1 MNTMKKLMALICFA
15 TFAFNV
21 QAQRYACIDSDYIL
35 NNMTEYIDA
44 QAELDRM
51 AVEWQKEIDKMFK
64 GVDSLYRR
72 FEVEAPMLPDNM
84 KEMRKQQII
93 EAEKEAKDLQRKRFG
108 KDGDLF
114 KKRMDLIKPIQDR
127 VFTSIEDYA
136 KEKAYAFV
144 FDKAG
149 AMTILYVDPKFDI
162 SEAVM
167 QRLGVVAKSG
177 RD

>member
-1 MNTMKKLMALICFA
+1 MKKLLALVCLA
-15 TFAFNV
+15 ALTFSV
-21 QAQRYACIDSDYIL
+21 QAQKYACIDSDYIL

-64 GVDSLYRR
+64 NVDSLYRR

-93 EAEKEAKDLQRKRFG
+93 EAEKEAKDLQKKRFG

-127 VFTSIEDYA
+127 VFTTIEDYA

-149 AMTILYVDPKFDI
+149 AMTILYVDSKFDI
-162 SEAVM
+162 SEAIM
-167 QRLGVVAKSG
+167 QRLGVVAKSSK
-177 RD
+177 D

>member
-1 MNTMKKLMALICFA
+1 MKKILVLVWLFVLVLNA
-15 TFAFNV
+15 
-21 QAQRYACIDSDYIL
+21 QAQKYACIDSDYIL
-35 NNMTEYIDA
+35 NNMTQYIDA
-44 QAELDRM
+44 QAELDKI

-64 GVDSLYRR
+64 SVDSLYRR

-93 EAEKEAKDLQRKRFG
+93 EAEKEAKDLQKKRFG

-127 VFTSIEDYA
+127 VFTTIEDYA

-149 AMTILYVDPKFDI
+149 AMTILYVDSKFDI
-162 SEAVM
+162 NEAVM
-167 QRLGVVAKSG
+167 QRLGVVAREKG
-177 RD
+177 D